1 VEVEEIVDHNSQV
14 IMVLLAPLYRE
25 EYNKLNGLETAKD
38 IWDTLNTANE
48 SDKITKITK
57 RELLEGELSRFTMLK
72 GEGM

>member
-25 EYNKLNGLETAKD
+25 EYNKFNGLETAKD